1 MYAGGIDP
9 SAYRREIEIK
19 GNGLMWS
26 TFFMAMAVA
35 CVFLYA
41 PGFFVMRALR
51 VRAVAALCL
60 APCASVVLYAAA
72 TTIGP
77 VIGIEASWA
86 TVALPCIA
94 LPAAIALWRLRASS
108 DRRLLGI
115 APAGYAFRGKISEAW
130 LLFALYVACG
140 LVVVGIVFIKNLDG
154 PDSFLQAWDNS
165 HHLSS
170 VRAFVDSGNFSML
183 TTTSYATP
191 LDRSFTPWPGEASF
205 YPSAWHVLCALTV
218 SATGASVPLAVNAV
232 NALIIGIVLP
242 TSMLVLMARLFPGQ
256 RGVVRCGALV
266 SLAFAVFPWGFL
278 TFGPLYPNMLS
289 YALMPAVGVLF
300 MAIFDKDATRRRRM
314 ACTGLFCMGIAAL
327 ACAQPNAVFS
337 LAVFLTPFCI
347 TTAARLSA
355 ALSCARRYPHAARWG
370 AGLIAAAVVASIWW
384 ALFNA
389 PFLQDVIWYD
399 WPSKETHAQAIANIA
414 LMSFSYA
421 PAQLL
426 LAAFVGIGLA
436 CALADARFRW
446 FGWSFLFAAFIC
458 YIDLSHDG
466 FVKHLL
472 AGFWYTDQLRTASM
486 AALFAIPLA
495 ALGLRNAASAAAHLL
510 NSFVRASGGVP
521 VAQGVA
527 AAAAALAAMVV
538 VFFPSYD
545 IPGHHH
551 VETGFGAIR
560 ERVEDQNSVVRMNYL
575 DAAEKDF
582 VRQVKEIVPDDEV
595 IINSPDDG
603 SVFLYGYDGLRTYYR
618 YLTGYSRTS
627 TESPDSAF
635 IRKGLY
641 RLAADA
647 RVKEAVRAIGAEYV
661 LVLDQG
667 KDDGVGSDDERWR
680 FILKDETDDEIWS
693 GIRAI
698 DDETPGFEIVLSQ
711 DDMRLYR
718 MVL

>member
-1 MYAGGIDP
+1 MK
-9 SAYRREIEIK
+9 IEIK

-26 TFFMAMAVA
+26 TFFTAMAVA

-51 VRAVAALCL
+51 AHAVVALCI
-60 APCASVVLYAAA
+60 APCASIVLYAA
-72 TTIGP
+72 TTTVWPI
-77 VIGIEASWA
+77 IGIEASWV
-86 TVALPCIA
+86 TVALPCIV
-94 LPAAIALWRLRASS
+94 LPAVVALWRLRVRG
-108 DRRLLGI
+108 DRRLFGI
-115 APAGYAFRGKISEAW
+115 APMGRSLRGKIPEAW
-130 LLFALYVACG
+130 VLVALYVACG

-170 VRAFVDSGNFSML
+170 VRAFVESGDYSML
-183 TTTSYATP
+183 TTTSYATAI
-191 LDRSFTPWPGEASF
+191 DRACTPFPNDSMF
-205 YPSAWHVLCALTV
+205 YPSAWHTLCALTV

-232 NALIIGIVLP
+232 NALIIGVVIP
-242 TSMLVLMARLFPGQ
+242 TSMLFLMARLFPGQ

-289 YALMPAVGVLF
+289 YAVMAPVGVLF
-300 MAIFDKDATRRRRM
+300 MAIFDADATRRRI
-314 ACTGLFCMGIAAL
+314 ACAGLFCMGIVAL
-327 ACAQPNAVFS
+327 ACAQPNAVFT
-337 LAVFLTPFCI
+337 LAVFLAPFCI
-347 TTAARLSA
+347 VTATRSVG
-355 ALSCARRYPHAARWG
+355 ALSLARRYPRAVRWG
-370 AGLIAAAVVASIWW
+370 AGLLCAALIASIWW
-384 ALFNA
+384 ALFHA

-399 WPSKETHAQAIANIA
+399 WPAKETHAQAIANIA
-414 LMSFSYA
+414 LLSFSYA

-426 LAAFVGIGLA
+426 LAVFVGIGLA
-436 CALADARFRW
+436 CVLADARFRW
-446 FGWSFLFAAFIC
+446 FGWSFVLAAFIC

-466 FVKHLL
+466 FIKHVL
-472 AGFWYTDQLRTASM
+472 AGFWYTDQLRTAST

-495 ALGLRNAASAAAHLL
+495 ALGLHHTASVAAHLL
-510 NSFVRASGGVP
+510 NSFVRASGGKP
-521 VAQGVA
+521 ISYGT
-527 AAAAALAAMVV
+527 AAAALAAAVV

-560 ERVEDQNSVVRMNYL
+560 ERVEDQNSVVMMNYL

-582 VRQVKEIVPDDEV
+582 VKQVREIVPDDEV

-603 SVFLYGYDGLRTYYR
+603 SIFLYGYDGLRTYYR
-618 YLTGYSRTS
+618 YLTGYSI
-627 TESPDSAF
+627 ESGESADSAF

-647 RVKEAVRAIGAEYV
+647 RVKEAVRAIGAQYV

-667 KDDGVGSDDERWR
+667 KDDAAESDDERWR
-680 FILKDETDDEIWS
+680 FILKDETDDEVWS